1 MARVRAY
8 VDLAKHTMDLKSVND
23 AFVRTMDEL
32 KSSKNFPEEA
42 LKGLEIFYS
51 KRANERDYIEETVIA
66 GKQDGMTLQNVKAY
80 REKLKLGKKKK
91 EEKQSSTS
99 YSESSDYDYSCSN
112 DGDDDISDLYS
123 SGDDED
129 EDEDDDDDEEEEN
142 GDDYSHSHTDKSDAD
157 DSHNGGRRGTD
168 SFSTRSDESGS
179 S

>member
-1 MARVRAY
+1 MF
-8 VDLAKHTMDLKSVND
+8 S
-23 AFVRTMDEL
+23 FFF
-32 KSSKNFPEEA
+32 SSDFPEEA

-129 EDEDDDDDEEEEN
+129 EDEDEDEEDSGEEDIQVSVEYN
-142 GDDYSHSHTDKSDAD
+142 KLKVTELKAIAEAKGLTNYKSLKKQPLIDLIKA
-157 DSHNGGRRGTD
+157 S
-168 SFSTRSDESGS
+168 E
-179 S
+179 

>member
-1 MARVRAY
+1 MF
-8 VDLAKHTMDLKSVND
+8 S
-23 AFVRTMDEL
+23 FFF
-32 KSSKNFPEEA
+32 SSDFPEEA

-99 YSESSDYDYSCSN
+99 YSESSDYDYSYSN

-129 EDEDDDDDEEEEN
+129 EDDDDDDDDDED

-179 S
+179 SYSKSASLSSYASSDLHSQQKQKK